1 MTAVLELDH
10 LSVRYRIE
18 DRPEASAVDDVSL
31 LVEEGEVFALV
42 GESGCGKSSLGMA
55 IMGLLPANA
64 ELDGRIRFA
73 ERELTSLT
81 EGEWRQLRGDRLGMV
96 FQDPLTSLDPS
107 FGVGDQIAE
116 TISAHRRVDAKT
128 AKQRATALL
137 AEVGIP
143 AATRRYGDAPHRF
156 SGGMRQRVV
165 IAAAVANDPA
175 LLVADE
181 PTTALDVTIQ
191 AQILDLIRALRD
203 RHRTTILL
211 IAHDLG
217 VVAQLADRVGV
228 MYAGQLVEVG
238 PVAEIFGRPEH
249 PYTRALLAAQPTAAQ
264 APGTLRV
271 IEGQVPDPSHPPAGC
286 RFAPRCPLVMPACS
300 AFPPVGSLT
309 PGHLVACWA
318 SPASAT
324 QPVTA
329 EIGA

>member
-1 MTAVLELDH
+1 MTSVLELDR
-10 LSVRYRIE
+10 LSVHYRIE
-18 DRPEASAVDDVSL
+18 GRPAASAVDEVSL
-31 LVEEGEVFALV
+31 HVEEGEIFALV
-42 GESGCGKSSLGMA
+42 GESGCGKSSLAMA

-64 ELDGRIRFA
+64 ELGGRIRFG
-73 ERELTSLT
+73 ETDLT
-81 EGEWRQLRGDRLGMV
+81 ELPEHEWRRLRGDRLGMV

-116 TISAHRRVDAKT
+116 TIRAHRPVDSKA
-128 AKQRATALL
+128 ARRRAVELL
-137 AEVGIP
+137 QEVGIP
-143 AATRRYGDAPHRF
+143 AAERRYGDAPHRF

-191 AQILDLIRALRD
+191 AQILDLIRGLRD

-238 PVAEIFGRPEH
+238 PVADIFSRPEH

-271 IEGQVPDPSHPPAGC
+271 IEGQVPDLSHPPAGC
-286 RFAPRCPLVMPACS
+286 RFAPRCPLAMAVCTTV
-300 AFPPVGSLT
+300 PPVGSLGS
-309 PGHLVACWA
+309 GHLVACWA
-318 SPASAT
+318 SPASAA
-324 QPVTA
+324 QAAPVGV
-329 EIGA
+329 GA

>member
-1 MTAVLELDH
+1 MTTVLELDR
-10 LSVRYRIE
+10 LSVHYQME
-18 DRPEASAVDDVSL
+18 HRPPASAVDNVSL
-31 LVEEGEVFALV
+31 VIEEGEIFALV
-42 GESGCGKSSLGMA
+42 GESGCGKSSLAMA

-64 ELDGRIRFA
+64 DLDGQIRFGDT
-73 ERELTSLT
+73 ELTELS
-81 EGEWRQLRGDRLGMV
+81 EHRWRQLRGDRLGMV

-116 TISAHRRVDAKT
+116 TISAHRTIDSGT
-128 AKQRATALL
+128 ARRRAAELL
-137 AEVGIP
+137 TEVGIP
-143 AATRRYGDAPHRF
+143 AAERRYGDAPHRF

-175 LLVADE
+175 MLIADE

-191 AQILDLIRALRD
+191 AQILDLIRRLRD

-238 PVAEIFGRPEH
+238 PVADIFGRPEH

-286 RFAPRCPLVMPACS
+286 RFAPRCPLVMPACTT
-300 AFPPVGSLT
+300 FPPVGSLT

-318 SPASAT
+318 SPASA
-324 QPVTA
+324 PTA
-329 EIGA
+329 AAGASA